1 MPAGEDTHCDED
13 EAGPR
18 RRLSG
23 ERVGLMLVG
32 PALFVLSASPVQAA
46 GPGQHFV
53 ELCTAQGIT
62 WMALPD
68 TGQIPADESDKANG
82 HATCAHIL
90 RPRALLRPRGN
101 RAET

>member
-1 MPAGEDTHCDED
+1 MPEEESHCDED

-23 ERVGLMLVG
+23 ERPGLLLIG

-46 GPGQHFV
+46 GPGQHLV
-53 ELCTAQGIT
+53 ELCTAEGIS
-62 WMALPD
+62 WIALPD
-68 TGQIPADESDKANG
+68 TGRFPPEDPAKANS
-82 HATCAHIL
+82 HAACAHVL
-90 RPRALLRPRGN
+90 RPRAVLRPHRN

>member
-1 MPAGEDTHCDED
+1 VLAGEDTHCDED

>member
-1 MPAGEDTHCDED
+1 MIHCSHE

-23 ERVGLMLVG
+23 ERVGLLLVG

-46 GPGQHFV
+46 GPGRHVV
-53 ELCTAQGIT
+53 EVCTALGVT
-62 WMALPD
+62 WMTLPD
-68 TGQIPADESDKANG
+68 TGQLPSDSSGKMSS
-82 HATCAHIL
+82 HAACAHIL
-90 RPRALLRPRGN
+90 RPRALLRPRRN